1 MLIASQIGVIG
12 PPLALL
18 MIAAVVDAIRHR
30 RVDRKSVFLAV
41 IGLGFLAFNFLASLV
56 AKVQVNWPAPAYF
69 TLTIL
74 TARFLSMRMQS
85 PATWRPWRGWFYATI
100 VLGLLFMPIA
110 NDSSILIPIS
120 KHFTKQPG
128 DADLMARLRGWHTL
142 GNVVTDEL
150 ASLPPG
156 AFIMCDDYQQTAEMA
171 FYVRGQPRTYCAGPY
186 FGKRLSQYDMWPDR
200 RLDHTSPLVGHDAI
214 YVGKGGDM
222 PPEIPAAFAT
232 IEPLPDLDI
241 IVRGVKIHT
250 FKTFRCHG
258 FKGFNAIANNS
269 SSESF

>member
-1 MLIASQIGVIG
+1 
-12 PPLALL
+12 
-18 MIAAVVDAIRHR
+18 
-30 RVDRKSVFLAV
+30 
-41 IGLGFLAFNFLASLV
+41 
-56 AKVQVNWPAPAYF
+56 
-69 TLTIL
+69 
-74 TARFLSMRMQS
+74 
-85 PATWRPWRGWFYATI
+85 
-100 VLGLLFMPIA
+100 VLGLIFMPIA
-110 NDSSILIPIS
+110 NDSSILIPLL
-120 KHFTKQPG
+120 KHVAKDPG
-128 DADLMARLRGWHTL
+128 RADLMARLRGWHTL
-142 GNVVTDEL
+142 GNLVSDQL

-200 RLDHTSPLVGHDAI
+200 RLDRSSPLVGHDAI

-222 PPEIPAAFAT
+222 PAQIPAAFDS

-241 IVRGVKIHT
+241 TVRGVKIHT

-269 SSESF
+269 SESF